1 MIDVPLL
8 RDIYV
13 STPSRIVML
22 VVDGLG
28 GLPHPKTGRSE
39 LETASLPNIDSTAGE
54 SALGLTI
61 PVMPGVTPGSGP
73 GHLSLF
79 GYDPLR
85 YVIGR
90 GALEAMGV
98 DGVDFQ
104 EGDVVARGNFC
115 TVDANGLL
123 VDRRAGR
130 IPTPLSTPLCD
141 QLDSIEV
148 DSLDIRVYPV
158 KDYRFVLRMRGN
170 DLSDN
175 LTEMDPQRAGV
186 APLNVRALTL
196 EARATADAANEFVR
210 QARHKLIDE
219 ELANMVMLR
228 GFSGMPHLPSMAH
241 AYQLNPAA
249 IAAYPMYR
257 GLATILG
264 MQVLATGETFND
276 EVATLEKRW
285 DDHDFFFIHYKP
297 ADAAGEDGDFDE
309 KVRVLEKLDAF
320 IPRIMD
326 LKPDVFLI
334 VGDHSTPSIMAN
346 HSWHPVPFL
355 LKSPWTRAQG
365 PPSFNERSCALGVM
379 GTIRA
384 VELMSLA
391 LAHAGKISKFG
402 A

>member
-1 MIDVPLL
+1 MIDLPLL
-8 RDIYV
+8 RDIYHT
-13 STPSRIVML
+13 TPSKIVML

-28 GLPHPKTGRSE
+28 GLPHPETGRSE
-39 LETASLPNIDSTAGE
+39 LETARLPNIDSTAGE

-73 GHLSLF
+73 GHLALF
-79 GYDPLR
+79 GYDPLQ
-85 YVIGR
+85 YLIGR

-98 DGVDFQ
+98 HGVDFQ

-115 TVDANGLL
+115 TVDDHGLL
-123 VDRRAGR
+123 LDRRAGR
-130 IPTPLSTPLCD
+130 IPTSLCETLCSE
-141 QLDSIEV
+141 LDRIQV

-158 KDYRFVLRMRGN
+158 RDYRFVLRMRGN
-170 DLSDN
+170 GLSDN
-175 LTEMDPQRAGV
+175 LTEMDPQRTGIA
-186 APLNVRALTL
+186 LQNVKALSL
-196 EARATADAANEFVR
+196 AARATADAANEFVR
-210 QARHKLIDE
+210 QARQKLIRE
-219 ELANMVMLR
+219 ERANMVMLR

-264 MQVLATGETFND
+264 MNVLATGDTFTD
-276 EVATLEKRW
+276 EVETMEKHW
-285 DDHDFFFIHYKP
+285 NNHDFFFIHYKP
-297 ADAAGEDGDFDE
+297 ADTAGEDGNFDE
-309 KVRVLEKLDAF
+309 KVRVLEELDAF
-320 IPRIMD
+320 IPRI
-326 LKPDVFLI
+326 LNLRPDVFLI

-355 LKSPWTRAQG
+355 LKSPWTRSQG
-365 PPSFNERSCALGVM
+365 PPAFNERSCALGIM

-384 VELMSLA
+384 VELMPLA